1 MAIYLGSNQVRAAI
15 MPDGLPNIQS
25 LSISQNGTYSIS
37 GNINGY
43 NPITVNV
50 LPTIQSLTISQ
61 NGTYSVTSGI
71 DGYSPITVDILPNI
85 QSLTVSENGVYTAG
99 SSINGFNPVTV
110 TAVSRPLSSVLA
122 YAGVSSIGIR
132 GVLVIG
138 YDTAII
144 FSNVSKQPDMFFI
157 ILTPQLYNGSENY
170 CQAVYNGGTFT
181 NTTAICNII
190 YNGTVTSTYLTGF
203 SSTGASIYFNDNGFT
218 NAYPS
223 STYLTNWNYDS
234 TTQQMICSIN
244 SDWIGSTYFAT
255 AGMSS
260 YGNYP
265 APAYTLYYM

>member
-37 GNINGY
+37 GSINGY

-71 DGYSPITVDILPNI
+71 DGYSPITVDILPHI

-122 YAGVSSIGIR
+122 YAGVSSIGIP
-132 GVLVIG
+132 GEFIEG
-138 YDTAII
+138 YNTAIV
-144 FSNVSKQPDMFFI
+144 FSNISKQPDMFFI
-157 ILTPQLYNGSENY
+157 ILTPQLYNDGDNSCMVKYWGSIFAY
-170 CQAVYNGGTFT
+170 AP
-181 NTTAICNII
+181 AICNII
-190 YNGTVTSTYLTGF
+190 YNGTVTSTYLTAFRSNGTSF
-203 SSTGASIYFNDNGFT
+203 YYNDNAFT
-218 NAYPS
+218 DAYPS
-223 STYLTNWNYDS
+223 STYLTSWSYDS

-255 AGMSS
+255 AGMPN

-265 APAYTLYYM
+265 APAYTLYYI

>member
-37 GNINGY
+37 GSINGY

-99 SSINGFNPVTV
+99 SSVNGFNPVTV
-110 TAVSRPLSSVLA
+110 TAVPRPLSSVLA
-122 YAGVSSIGIR
+122 YAGVSSIGTQGLYIA
-132 GVLVIG
+132 G
-138 YDTAII
+138 YRTAII

-157 ILTPQLYNGSENY
+157 ILTPQLYNGSESY
-170 CQAVYNGGTFT
+170 CQAMYRDAVFISVP
-181 NTTAICNII
+181 AICNII
-190 YNGTVTSTYLTGF
+190 YNGTVTSTYLTA
-203 SSTGASIYFNDNGFT
+203 SKSTQASYYYDDNGFT

-223 STYLTNWNYDS
+223 STYLTSWNYDS
-234 TTQQMICSIN
+234 ATQQMICSIN

-255 AGMSS
+255 AGMPS

>member
-37 GNINGY
+37 GSINGY

-110 TAVSRPLSSVLA
+110 TAVPRPLSSVLA
-122 YAGVSSIGIR
+122 YSGVSIIGVQGLFIA
-132 GVLVIG
+132 G

-157 ILTPQLYNGSENY
+157 ILTPQYNGSENY
-170 CQAVYNGGTFT
+170 CQAMYRDTAFT
-181 NTTAICNII
+181 SKPAICNII
-190 YNGTVTSTYLTGF
+190 YNGTVTSTYLTAF
-203 SSTGASIYFNDNGFT
+203 QSTNASTYYNDNGFT

-223 STYLTNWNYDS
+223 SIYLTSWNYDS

-255 AGMSS
+255 AGISN